1 MRSVCHQL
9 TSLWLHQEQ
18 ESQQEPRPDPMSM
31 SFLTSAASS
40 SPLNQETARQ
50 KRDHSRSPRS
60 QSPFE
65 EIPIKKEHKGE
76 REWDKFRGAEGRVRD
91 RSPGVES
98 PGPLTF
104 SQMLQPG
111 QINDLS
117 RSMAKGTLFK
127 LSTQA
132 QAESCYV
139 L

>member
-1 MRSVCHQL
+1 M
-9 TSLWLHQEQ
+9 
-18 ESQQEPRPDPMSM
+18 
-31 SFLTSAASS
+31 
-40 SPLNQETARQ
+40 
-50 KRDHSRSPRS
+50 
-60 QSPFE
+60 
-65 EIPIKKEHKGE
+65 
-76 REWDKFRGAEGRVRD
+76 RD